1 MQLLVPILLGL
12 FVSIL
17 APKVIDSTRLSGG
30 GGGGGGGDTQPIPC
44 REVLNAIRVEGGE
57 FGLCTS
63 LLVLSSFQSI
73 GLCWRLVVC
82 LCFDH
87 LNIWSDSQVY

>member
-30 GGGGGGGDTQPIPC
+30 GGDTQPTPC

-57 FGLCTS
+57 FGLCAS
-63 LLVLSSFQSI
+63 LLLLSSFQGI
-73 GLCWRLVVC
+73 GPC
-82 LCFDH
+82 
-87 LNIWSDSQVY
+87 